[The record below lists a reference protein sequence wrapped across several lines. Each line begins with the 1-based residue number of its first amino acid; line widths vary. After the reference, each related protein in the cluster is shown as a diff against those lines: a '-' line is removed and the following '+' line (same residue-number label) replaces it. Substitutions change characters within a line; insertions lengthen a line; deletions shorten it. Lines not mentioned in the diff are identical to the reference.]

1 MYAGGR
7 AGGSSEAQ
15 AAALEQFGQ
24 HVGLAFQ
31 AIDDVLDLAGNAS
44 VTGKALFADLREGKA
59 SLPIV
64 LALRARPELERS
76 LRAVAETGL
85 DEEAGARLTKEIAAT
100 GALEEARRFADTEVA
115 AAIALLDAFDAG
127 PARTAL
133 VGIAHAMT
141 AREL

>member
-1 MYAGGR
+1 
-7 AGGSSEAQ
+7 
-15 AAALEQFGQ
+15 
-24 HVGLAFQ
+24 
-31 AIDDVLDLAGNAS
+31 
-44 VTGKALFADLREGKA
+44 
-59 SLPIV
+59 
-64 LALRARPELERS
+64 
-76 LRAVAETGL
+76 VAETGL

-141 AREL
+141 ARAL